1 MDGQRQRSV
10 RRRRRKNRN
19 NGSEKAD
26 VILIAARR
34 PNSPVL
40 RASKS
45 RVGIAASASPQRQ
58 PTSGVRPSSPAQPG
72 PASPGLVRP
81 AAESRRSARIIR
93 LEFGGGDDVE
103 RQRQR
108 LIDRLLASEG
118 RVAISRAADE
128 YRQAGFEFPVEQ
140 EVQLKLL
147 EHIDESCARSAI
159 EALKALLEK
168 ERPIKKPVFEQ
179 RLRRLEEYGE
189 DAATRDAA
197 ASLRRAIRW

>member
-1 MDGQRQRSV
+1 
-10 RRRRRKNRN
+10 
-19 NGSEKAD
+19 
-26 VILIAARR
+26 
-34 PNSPVL
+34 
-40 RASKS
+40 
-45 RVGIAASASPQRQ
+45 
-58 PTSGVRPSSPAQPG
+58 
-72 PASPGLVRP
+72 
-81 AAESRRSARIIR
+81 
-93 LEFGGGDDVE
+93 VE

-128 YRQAGFEFPVEQ
+128 YRAASFEFPVEQ

-147 EHIDESCARSAI
+147 EHLDETCARSAI
-159 EALKALLEK
+159 EALKALLER

-197 ASLRRAIRW
+197 ASLRRTIRW

>member
-10 RRRRRKNRN
+10 RRRRRKARN
-19 NGSEKAD
+19 SGREKSD

-40 RASKS
+40 PSGRGRS
-45 RVGIAASASPQRQ
+45 GIAASASPQRQ
-58 PTSGVRPSSPAQPG
+58 AAV
-72 PASPGLVRP
+72 SPGSHP
-81 AAESRRSARIIR
+81 APPPLGRLAPARSATESRRSARIIR
-93 LEFGGGDDVE
+93 LEVGDHDDVE

-128 YRQAGFEFPVEQ
+128 FREAGFEFPVEQ

-147 EHIDESCARSAI
+147 EHLDENCARAAI
-159 EALKALLEK
+159 ETLKALLEK

-189 DAATRDAA
+189 EAATRDAA
-197 ASLRRAIRW
+197 ASLRRVIRS

>member
-10 RRRRRKNRN
+10 RRRRRKARN
-19 NGSEKAD
+19 NGREKSD

-40 RASKS
+40 PGTRGRS
-45 RVGIAASASPQRQ
+45 GIAASASPQRQ
-58 PTSGVRPSSPAQPG
+58 ARVGAGLLPAPTPSLPLTPAR
-72 PASPGLVRP
+72 S

-93 LEFGGGDDVE
+93 LEVGGHDDVE

-108 LIDRLLASEG
+108 LIDRLLTSEG
-118 RVAISRAADE
+118 RAAISRAADE
-128 YRQAGFEFPVEQ
+128 YRGAGFKFPVEQ

-147 EHIDESCARSAI
+147 EHLDENCAREAI
-159 EALKALLEK
+159 ETLKALLEN

-189 DAATRDAA
+189 EAATRDAA
-197 ASLRRAIRW
+197 ASLRRTIRW